1 MAKAARAAR
10 ITLGVVVVG
19 VAAAIAVVHNMQVEE
34 RKRLHQ
40 VCIRSPL
47 IVLSKLEAS
56 EVKQVCSSSSSPTL
70 EEC

>member
-40 VCIRSPL
+40 GVVRDMA
-47 IVLSKLEAS
+47 VLAEKE
-56 EVKQVCSSSSSPTL
+56 KQQRRN
-70 EEC
+70 

>member
-40 VCIRSPL
+40 VCIRIPL
-47 IVLSKLEAS
+47 IVLSQFEAS
-56 EVKQVCSSSSSPTL
+56 EVKQVRSSSSSPTL